1 MPQRYRRH
9 LALVHHAG
17 MPSTRLVTLLG
28 ATVRQQRHLRELS
41 QRQLAALAGVSQAA
55 VARIER
61 GERAPTIPVLE
72 RILAA
77 MNVQLVVGVEPL
89 DAHLDARMD
98 DLAARPIAER
108 IDELGL
114 DRLLDR
120 LSDLPQVLTGSTAA
134 LLQGAPVPVDALE
147 IAVRWQD
154 SKVLT
159 RWLERNY
166 GQRWNA
172 RWGEFGGVWLEP
184 EEPGEHRW
192 STRYGEIRA
201 TMCDELPETI
211 EVRHG
216 GRGYQ
221 VVPLVELELTEP
233 RAGELLRRYRD
244 RQLASGS

>member
-1 MPQRYRRH
+1 
-9 LALVHHAG
+9 

-28 ATVRQQRHLRELS
+28 AVLRQQRQRRELS
-41 QRQLAALAGVSQAA
+41 QRQLAGLAEVSQAA

-61 GERAPTIPVLE
+61 GERAPSVPVLE
-72 RILAA
+72 RLFTA
-77 MNVQLVVGVEPL
+77 MDVQVVVGVEPL
-89 DAHLDARMD
+89 DVHLDARID
-98 DLAARPIAER
+98 ELAARPIGER

-114 DRLLDR
+114 NETLDR
-120 LSDLPQVLTGSTAA
+120 LTDFPQVLTGSTAA
-134 LLQGAPVPVDALE
+134 LLQGAPVPVDAVE
-147 IAVRWQD
+147 IALRWQD
-154 SKVLT
+154 SKRFT
-159 RWLERNY
+159 GWLEANY

-211 EVRHG
+211 EVRHD
-216 GRGYQ
+216 GRDYR

-233 RAGELLRRYRD
+233 RAADLLRRYRT
-244 RQLASGS
+244 RRRAVQS

>member
-1 MPQRYRRH
+1 MPPIR
-9 LALVHHAG
+9 LAG
-17 MPSTRLVTLLG
+17 LLG
-28 ATVRQQRHLRELS
+28 AAIREQRQSRELS
-41 QRQLAALAGVSQAA
+41 QCELAELAGVSQAT
-55 VARIER
+55 VARIEGGGR
-61 GERAPTIPVLE
+61 GPSIAMLE
-72 RILAA
+72 RLLAA
-77 MNVQLVVGVEPL
+77 MDVQLVVGVEPL
-89 DAHLDARMD
+89 DAHLDARID

-114 DRLLDR
+114 DELLDR
-120 LSDLPQVLTGSTAA
+120 LPDFPQVITGSTAA

-147 IAVRWQD
+147 IALRWQD
-154 SKVLT
+154 SKPFT
-159 RWLERNY
+159 RWLETNY

-216 GRGYQ
+216 GRSYQ
-221 VVPLVELELTEP
+221 VVPLVELELSEP
-233 RAGELLRRYRD
+233 RAAELLRHYRD
-244 RQLASGS
+244 RQLASDG

>member
-72 RILAA
+72 RMLAA
-77 MNVQLVVGVEPL
+77 MDVQLAVGVEPL

-98 DLAARPIAER
+98 DLAARPLAER

>member
-1 MPQRYRRH
+1 MP
-9 LALVHHAG
+9 
-17 MPSTRLVTLLG
+17 PTRLGNLLG
-28 ATVRQQRHLRELS
+28 AALRQQRQRRELS
-41 QRQLAALAGVSQAA
+41 QRQLAGLAEVSQGA

-61 GERAPTIPVLE
+61 GERSPSIPALE
-72 RILAA
+72 RLFAA
-77 MNVQLVVGVEPL
+77 MDVQLVVAVEPL
-89 DAHLDARMD
+89 DAHLDARID
-98 DLAARPIAER
+98 ELAARPIAER

-114 DRLLDR
+114 DEMLDR
-120 LSDLPQVLTGSTAA
+120 LPDLPPVLTGGTAA
-134 LLQGAPVPVDALE
+134 LLQGAPVPVDAVE
-147 IAVRWQD
+147 IALRWED
-154 SKVLT
+154 SKRFT
-159 RWLERNY
+159 AWLEANY

-216 GRGYQ
+216 GRDYQ

-233 RAGELLRRYRD
+233 RAADLLRRYRA
-244 RQLASGS
+244 RQLAAQG

>member
-1 MPQRYRRH
+1 
-9 LALVHHAG
+9 

-28 ATVRQQRHLRELS
+28 AVLRQQRQRRELS
-41 QRQLAALAGVSQAA
+41 QRQLAGLAEVSQAA

-61 GERAPTIPVLE
+61 GERAPSVPVLE
-72 RILAA
+72 RLFTA
-77 MNVQLVVGVEPL
+77 MDVQLVVGVEPL
-89 DAHLDARMD
+89 DAHLDARID
-98 DLAARPIAER
+98 ELAARPIGER

-114 DRLLDR
+114 NETLDR
-120 LSDLPQVLTGSTAA
+120 LTDFPQVLTGSTAA
-134 LLQGAPVPVDALE
+134 LLQGAPVPVDAVE
-147 IAVRWQD
+147 IALRWQD
-154 SKVLT
+154 SKRFT
-159 RWLERNY
+159 GWLEANY

-216 GRGYQ
+216 GRDYQ

-233 RAGELLRRYRD
+233 RAADLLRRYRA
-244 RQLASGS
+244 RRRAPES

>member
-1 MPQRYRRH
+1 
-9 LALVHHAG
+9 

-28 ATVRQQRHLRELS
+28 AAVRQQRQLRDLS
-41 QRQLAALAGVSQAA
+41 QRQLAALAEVNQAA

-72 RILAA
+72 RLFAA
-77 MNVQLVVGVEPL
+77 MDVQLVVGVEPL
-89 DAHLDARMD
+89 DAHLDARID

-108 IDELGL
+108 IDGLGL

-120 LSDLPQVLTGSTAA
+120 LTDFPQVLTGSTAA

-147 IAVRWQD
+147 IALRWQD
-154 SKVLT
+154 SKLFT
-159 RWLERNY
+159 RWLETNY

-216 GRGYQ
+216 GRSYQ
-221 VVPLVELELTEP
+221 VVPLVELELS
-233 RAGELLRRYRD
+233 RAARRRAVTPLPGPAVGQ
-244 RQLASGS
+244 RQLSQLPARQRGR

>member
-1 MPQRYRRH
+1 MSS
-9 LALVHHAG
+9 A
-17 MPSTRLVTLLG
+17 RLTTLLG
-28 ATVRQQRHLRELS
+28 ATVRRQRHLRDLS
-41 QRQLAALAGVSQAA
+41 QRQLAELAGVSQT
-55 VARIER
+55 VIARIER
-61 GERAPTIPVLE
+61 GDRAPNVPVLE
-72 RILAA
+72 RLLAA
-77 MNVQLVVGVEPL
+77 MDVQLVVGVEPL
-89 DAHLDARMD
+89 DAHLDARID

-108 IDELGL
+108 IDELDL

-120 LSDLPQVLTGSTAA
+120 LPDLPQVITGSTAA

-147 IAVRWQD
+147 IALRWQD
-154 SKVLT
+154 SKQFT
-159 RWLERNY
+159 RWLEANY

-201 TMCDELPETI
+201 TMCDELPTTI
-211 EVRHG
+211 EVRHD

-233 RAGELLRRYRD
+233 RAADLLRRYRA
-244 RQLASGS
+244 RQLADGG